1 MFPKGIDNQMPMKTV
16 HVEYFAVLRELVG
29 VAGETLT
36 TDLAT
41 PDALFA
47 ELRQRHSLPDV
58 GRMKVAVNAE
68 FADWKTALHDGDTVV
83 FIPPVAGG

>member
-1 MFPKGIDNQMPMKTV
+1 MSMKTL

-29 VAGETLT
+29 VERETLA
-36 TDLAT
+36 TDLST

-68 FADWKTALHDGDTVV
+68 FADWQAALQDGDTIV